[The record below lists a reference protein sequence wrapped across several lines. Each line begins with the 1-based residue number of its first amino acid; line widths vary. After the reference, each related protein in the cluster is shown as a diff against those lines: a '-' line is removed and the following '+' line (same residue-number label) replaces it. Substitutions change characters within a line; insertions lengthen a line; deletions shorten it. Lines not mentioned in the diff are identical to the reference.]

1 MKVTLFALFV
11 ALLIIGCAESPS
23 DSTTLTQSTN
33 PIDLDDSEVRKKI
46 IAQAV
51 EVTSE
56 RQADGTWVF
65 YERHTRLP
73 YKGTGWAVIYYD
85 DGIRLEAL
93 IQLKGGKRE
102 GLLATWYKK
111 GQMKVEVNFIDGK
124 KDGLLNHS
132 YMEMQKRTESN
143 WMDDKMDGFSTT
155 WHENG
160 QKKAEANWKDSKRDG
175 LSTEWHENGQK
186 KSESNWKDGCADGLA
201 NTWHE
206 NGQKKAEVNWKD
218 DKIVWLLSW
227 HENGEKSAESNFK
240 NGNGVLVWYKE
251 DGTENYREVYK
262 AGEIVRD

>member
-56 RQADGTWVF
+56 RQADDTWVF

-143 WMDDKMDGFSTT
+143 WMDNKMDGFSTA

-160 QKKAEANWKDSKRDG
+160 QKKAEANW
-175 LSTEWHENGQK
+175 EE
-186 KSESNWKDGCADGLA
+186 
-201 NTWHE
+201 
-206 NGQKKAEVNWKD
+206 

-262 AGEIVRD
+262 DGVKVED